1 MELSITT
8 GMSALAKCHDR
19 WIFVFE
25 LEMYAKIGIALHQ
38 VSRPT
43 GNPSS
48 SWFTTALSGTSDT
61 VVFSRGQMRDITPGY
76 QMRHA
81 MGGVLD
87 FAWIPLDG
95 IHTRIEQ
102 CVLPRCF

>member
-1 MELSITT
+1 
-8 GMSALAKCHDR
+8 MSALAKCHDR

-25 LEMYAKIGIALHQ
+25 LEMYAKTGIVLHQ
-38 VSRPT
+38 VSRRT

-48 SWFTTALSGTSDT
+48 SWFTTAPSRTSDT
-61 VVFSRGQMRDITPGY
+61 VVFRRGQMRNITPGY
-76 QMRHA
+76 QIRLA

-87 FAWIPLDG
+87 LAWIPLDS